1 MSVSIIGI
9 QGIPNIQKGDD
20 LAQIIVDRVKRQKE
34 TIKDHDILVISQKV
48 VSKAEGQIIQLD
60 AIQPSVF
67 SRQIAKEL
75 QRDPRHVEVI
85 LNESKKI
92 IRMRSGHLITET
104 RHGFICANSGVDQS
118 NIGKKNSV
126 TLLPKNPDASAN
138 LIRKKIHQLTG
149 KNVPVIITDT
159 FGRAWRMGQ
168 VNFAIGVSGIKPVH
182 DYRGKRDMY
191 RRVLHVTEIASAD
204 ELASAGE
211 LVMNKSDRIPA
222 AIIRGYRYRF
232 GHGSGKDLLRP
243 EDKDLFR

>member
-1 MSVSIIGI
+1 MSISIIGI
-9 QGIPNIQKGDD
+9 QGIPDIQKGDD
-20 LAQIIVDRVKRQKE
+20 LAQIIVNRVKHQKE

-48 VSKAEGQIIQLD
+48 VSKAEGQIVQLD
-60 AIQPSVF
+60 SIRPSEF

-75 QRDPRHVEVI
+75 QRDPRHIEVI
-85 LNESKKI
+85 LSESKKI
-92 IRMRSGHLITET
+92 IRMKAGHLITET
-104 RHGFICANSGVDQS
+104 KHGFICANSGVDQS
-118 NIGKKNSV
+118 NIVKRNSV
-126 TLLPKNPDASAN
+126 TLLPRKPDSSAD

-168 VNFAIGVSGIKPVH
+168 VNFAIGVSGIKPIH

-191 RRVLHVTEIASAD
+191 RRILHVTEIATAD

-211 LVMNKSDRIPA
+211 LVMNKSDRIPV
-222 AIIRGYRYRF
+222 AIIRGYRYRS
-232 GHGSGKDLLRP
+232 GQGTGKDLLRP

>member
-1 MSVSIIGI
+1 MSISIIGVK
-9 QGIPNIQKGDD
+9 GIPDIQKGDD

-34 TIKDHDILVISQKV
+34 TINDHDILVISQKI
-48 VSKAEGQIIQLD
+48 VSKAEGQIVQLD
-60 AIQPSVF
+60 RVRPSEF

-104 RHGFICANSGVDQS
+104 KHGFICANSGVDQS
-118 NIGKKNSV
+118 NIGKRNSV
-126 TLLPKNPDASAN
+126 TLLPKNPDASAR
-138 LIRKKIHQLTG
+138 LIREKLHRLTG
-149 KNVPVIITDT
+149 KNVPIIITDT

-168 VNFAIGVSGIKPVH
+168 VNFAIGVSGIRPVH

-191 RRVLHVTEIASAD
+191 GRILHVTEIALGD

-211 LVMNKSDRIPA
+211 LVMNKSDRIPV

-232 GHGSGKDLLRP
+232 GHGSGKDLVRP